1 MSPRPQTKLCLT
13 VLIALLVSGAC
24 ASTATRT
31 APFRARPDSTAPGKL
46 EGPFSG
52 QVKDHA
58 SGDPVPGALV
68 YATWTY
74 ESGDGVAQ
82 PTGAAETVASTDAN
96 GRYTIAHPE
105 QVAPGG
111 RLTAFHLVL
120 YKKGYVAYRSDR
132 RFADLGPRFDF
143 AQKHNAIR
151 LERWHSKHSHVR
163 HLRYI
168 GGGSALAALTAWERA
183 EASAELSG
191 ERGDAVGQ
199 LSSDLLD
206 SLSGGRLI
214 AAQLLG
220 EAEIK
225 EITDFDGTFES
236 GPLNDEADTSTYSSQ
251 HFKALGQPEVFD
263 VAIRLW
269 RLEADGAAQRF
280 TELSDTLPGVTE
292 RDDVAD
298 RSLLALEGD
307 IQGYAFLDKQ
317 RSLVVLVTCGK
328 GQCTTKSQLI
338 AIASRIFSNI
348 EAVVP
353 LGQR

>member
-1 MSPRPQTKLCLT
+1 MSPRSASKLCMT
-13 VLIALLVSGAC
+13 VLLAVLAVGAC
-24 ASTATRT
+24 TSTATRT
-31 APFRARPDSTAPGKL
+31 APFRARPDSTAAGVL
-46 EGPFSG
+46 AGPFSG
-52 QVKDHA
+52 QVKDEA

-68 YATWTY
+68 YGTWTY

-82 PTGAAETVASTDAN
+82 PTGAAEIVASTDAN
-96 GRYTIAHPE
+96 GRYTIEHPE
-105 QVAPGG
+105 NFANSG
-111 RLTAFHLVL
+111 RLTAFHLVV

-132 RFADLGPRFDF
+132 RFSDLGPRFDF
-143 AQKHNAIR
+143 AQKHNDVR
-151 LERWHSKHSHVR
+151 LERWHSDHSHVR
-163 HLRYI
+163 HLRYV

-183 EASAELSG
+183 EATAELSG
-191 ERGDAVGQ
+191 ERREASGQ

-206 SLSGGRLI
+206 SLSDGRLI

-225 EITDFDGTFES
+225 EITGFEGSFES

-269 RLEADGAAQRF
+269 RLEADGAEQRF
-280 TELSDTLPGVTE
+280 TELADTLPGVTQ
-292 RDDVAD
+292 RADVAD

-317 RSLVVLVTCGK
+317 RSLVVLITCGK
-328 GQCTTKSQLI
+328 GQCQEQGQLI
-338 AIASRIFSNI
+338 SLAKKIFSNI

-353 LGQR
+353 LVQR

>member
-1 MSPRPQTKLCLT
+1 MSPRPPTKLTLT
-13 VLIALLVSGAC
+13 VLFAMLLAC
-24 ASTATRT
+24 ACSTAATRT
-31 APFRARPDSTAPGKL
+31 APFRVRPDSTEAGNL

-52 QVKDHA
+52 QVKDSA
-58 SGDPVPGALV
+58 SGDPIPGALV

-74 ESGDGVAQ
+74 ERGDGVAQ
-82 PTGAAETVASTDAN
+82 PTGSAEAIASTDAN
-96 GRYTIAHPE
+96 GRYSITHPE
-105 QVAPGG
+105 ETAPEG
-111 RLTAFHLVL
+111 RLTAFHLVV

-143 AQKHNAIR
+143 AQKHNAVS
-151 LERWHSKHSHVR
+151 LDRWHSEHSHVR
-163 HLRYI
+163 HLRYV

-191 ERGDAVGQ
+191 ERREAASQ

-206 SLSGGRLI
+206 TLSDSRLI

-220 EAEIK
+220 ESEIK
-225 EITDFDGTFES
+225 DITGYEGSFES
-236 GPLNDEADTSTYSSQ
+236 GPLNDEADTASYSSQ

-269 RLEADGAAQRF
+269 RLDEERAKQRF
-280 TELSDTLPGVTE
+280 SELSETLPGVTE

-298 RSLLALEGD
+298 KSLLAIEGD
-307 IQGYAFLDKQ
+307 IQGYAFLDTK
-317 RSLVVLVTCGK
+317 RSLVVLITCGK
-328 GQCTTKSQLI
+328 GQCKEQSQLI
-338 AIASRIFSNI
+338 ALASKIFSNI

-353 LGQR
+353 LGR

>member
-1 MSPRPQTKLCLT
+1 MSPRASTKLPLT
-13 VLIALLVSGAC
+13 VLVALLLAC
-24 ASTATRT
+24 ACTTTATRT
-31 APFRARPDSTAPGKL
+31 APFRARPDSTAAGAL

-52 QVKDHA
+52 QVKDSA
-58 SGDPVPGALV
+58 SGDPIPGALV

-74 ESGDGVAQ
+74 EQGDGVPQ

-96 GRYTIAHPE
+96 GRYNIVHPKQTAAE
-105 QVAPGG
+105 GN
-111 RLTAFHLVL
+111 LTAFHLVV

-132 RFADLGPRFDF
+132 RFSDLGPRFDF
-143 AQKHNAIR
+143 AQTHNAIS
-151 LERWHSKHSHVR
+151 LDRWHSEHSHVR
-163 HLRYI
+163 HLRYV

-183 EASAELSG
+183 EATAELSG
-191 ERGDAVGQ
+191 ERKELDGQ

-206 SLSGGRLI
+206 SLSDGRLI

-225 EITDFDGTFES
+225 EITGYEGTFES
-236 GPLNDEADTSTYSSQ
+236 GPLNDEADTANYSSQ
-251 HFKALGQPEVFD
+251 HFKALGQPEVYD

-269 RLEADGAAQRF
+269 RLDEDRAAKRF
-280 TELSDTLPGVTE
+280 AELAETLPGVTE

-298 RSLLALEGD
+298 QSLLALEGD
-307 IQGYAFLDKQ
+307 IQGYAFHDKR
-317 RSLVVLVTCGK
+317 RSIVVLITCGK
-328 GQCTTKSQLI
+328 GQCSEQSQLV
-338 AIASRIFSNI
+338 ALAGKIFSNI